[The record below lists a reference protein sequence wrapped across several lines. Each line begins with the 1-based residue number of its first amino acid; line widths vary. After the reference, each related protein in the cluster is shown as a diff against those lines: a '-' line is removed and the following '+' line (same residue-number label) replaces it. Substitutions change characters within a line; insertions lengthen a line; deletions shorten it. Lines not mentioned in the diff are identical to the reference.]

1 MLVSNKKISFK
12 EVSNKWLKLK
22 KSNKNSSYEKYENI
36 VLTHLDKNIGN
47 KLCNEW
53 QDIKSLSE
61 ILGHSSI
68 SITLDIYVHSSLEFN
83 KAQIQKIEVPNFVAE
98 LVVLW

>member
-1 MLVSNKKISFK
+1 MEKHKMLVSNKKISFK

-47 KLCNEW
+47 KLCNE
-53 QDIKSLSE
+53 
-61 ILGHSSI
+61 
-68 SITLDIYVHSSLEFN
+68 
-83 KAQIQKIEVPNFVAE
+83 
-98 LVVLW
+98 